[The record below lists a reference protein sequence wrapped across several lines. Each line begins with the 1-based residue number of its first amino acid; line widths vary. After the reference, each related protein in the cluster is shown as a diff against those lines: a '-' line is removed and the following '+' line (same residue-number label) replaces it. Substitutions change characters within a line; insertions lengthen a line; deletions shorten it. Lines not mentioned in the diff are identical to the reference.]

1 MHGDVVLRA
10 QLVAQRVSDDVVLG
24 QLRRGAPPQDR
35 LDRVYESRVE
45 LRRVAV
51 ERPVWKSN
59 FRRPALSARC
69 DPRQCI
75 WALGWRFY
83 ATNAEVPT

>member
-1 MHGDVVLRA
+1 MHGDVVLGA
-10 QLVAQRVSDDVVLG
+10 QLVAQRVRDDVVLR

-51 ERPVWKSN
+51 ETR
-59 FRRPALSARC
+59 
-69 DPRQCI
+69 
-75 WALGWRFY
+75 
-83 ATNAEVPT
+83 

>member
-10 QLVAQRVSDDVVLG
+10 QLVAQRVRDDVVLG

-45 LRRVAV
+45 RRRVAV
-51 ERPVWKSN
+51 ERRQGGLRGL
-59 FRRPALSARC
+59 RRLLGAVGVPSAHFF
-69 DPRQCI
+69 I
-75 WALGWRFY
+75 INH
-83 ATNAEVPT
+83 NAADSAQLLQ